1 MLKGK
6 MNFFCLALSLAILL
20 LPGCSRI
27 RNIRVL
33 SYNVKSFEITG
44 LRSVN
49 GIIAIDIDNP
59 ASEFTVSDI
68 KGIVRYGDKVIAEYS
83 GGPVTVKA
91 RSSGIRYVNC
101 KFSISK
107 GVSLSD
113 IFSMAGRSDI
123 DDYITDFS
131 LKFRRKNGFGRKFE
145 LDGIPVK
152 RLLENSGDLFSE
164 N

>member
-1 MLKGK
+1 
-6 MNFFCLALSLAILL
+6 MNFFCLALSLAVLL

-33 SYNVKSFEITG
+33 SYNVKSLEITG

-49 GIIAIDIDNP
+49 GVIAVDIDNP

-68 KGIVRYGDKVIAEYS
+68 KGVVKYGDNVIAEYS
-83 GGPVTVKA
+83 GGPLTVKA
-91 RSSGIRYVNC
+91 RSSGIRYLHC

-107 GVSLSD
+107 DVSLSD
-113 IFSMAGRSDI
+113 IFSMAGRGDI
-123 DDYITDFS
+123 DNYTTDVS
-131 LKFRRKNGFGRKFE
+131 LRFRRKPGLGRKFR
-145 LDGIPVK
+145 LDDIPVK
-152 RLLENSGDLFSE
+152 RLLGNGGGLFSE